1 MAPIGIIVAMLP
13 EAACLTH
20 TAPEPGVSIEL
31 RPNILLHL
39 CGIGPAQATRGAE
52 QLVARGVR
60 GLMSFGIAGGLA
72 PGLAPGAVLLPGRVE
87 TSAGGLFTHE
97 EWRIHVHARLT
108 AAGLTLAPG
117 DMAEADTVVSTPGQK
132 AALGAQRN
140 AAAVDMESAAVLRV
154 ATRHVLPALVLRVIL
169 DPLEMEVPE
178 FVHRQS
184 DNYGRAN
191 LPGVILDLLRAPDRL
206 PALLR
211 INRAFRAATRSMRSV
226 GKNLHDLHPGHD
238 ALTRPR

>member
-13 EAACLTH
+13 EASCLTGP
-20 TAPEPGVSIEL
+20 APEPGVSIQL
-31 RPNILLHL
+31 RPNILMHL
-39 CGIGPAQATRGAE
+39 CGIGPGLATRGAE
-52 QLVARGVR
+52 QLVADGAQ

-72 PGLAPGAVLLPGRVE
+72 PGLAPGAVFLPGRVE
-87 TSAGGLFTHE
+87 TAAGVLYIHE
-97 EWRIHVHARLT
+97 QWRIHVRDRLA
-108 AAGLTLAPG
+108 AAGLNLVPG
-117 DMAEADTVVSTPGQK
+117 NMTEADTVVATPGQK

-154 ATRHVLPALVLRVIL
+154 AARHTLPALVLRVIL
-169 DPLEMEVPE
+169 DPLEMEMPA
-178 FVHRQS
+178 FLLDQS

-191 LPGVILDLLRAPDRL
+191 LRGVIMDLLRAPDRL

-226 GKNLHDLHPGHD
+226 GRNLHDLHPGHD
-238 ALTRPR
+238 VLTRPR